1 MPQRDMFSDMQDY
14 KSHRQ
19 FIPLFHFFAAPI
31 LGLNVFVALYYVIRH
46 FSVYATW
53 NLLLALAL
61 GAFAWTTREM
71 ATRAQDRI
79 IRLEETLRLQRL
91 LPADLKARIGELS
104 PSQLIGLRFSSD
116 EELPELTR
124 AVLSG
129 ELRGREDIKR
139 RIKNWRPDTLRV

>member
-19 FIPLFHFFAAPI
+19 YIPLFHFFAAPI
-31 LGLNVFVALYYVIRH
+31 LGLNILAQLYVVIRH
-46 FSVYATW
+46 FSGWAVW
-53 NLLLALAL
+53 NLIVACALA
-61 GAFAWTTREM
+61 AFAWTARVM

-104 PSQLIGLRFSSD
+104 PGQLIGLRFCSD

>member
-19 FIPLFHFFAAPI
+19 YVPLFHFFAAPI

-46 FSVYATW
+46 FSMFAAW
-53 NLLLALAL
+53 NLIVACAL
-61 GAFAWTTREM
+61 GAFAWTARVM
-71 ATRAQDRI
+71 VTRAQDRI

-104 PSQLIGLRFSSD
+104 SGQLIGLLFCSD

-139 RIKNWRPDTLRV
+139 SIKNWRPDTLRV

>member
-1 MPQRDMFSDMQDY
+1 MPRRDMFSDMQDY
-14 KSHRQ
+14 KNHRQ
-19 FIPLFHFFAAPI
+19 YSPLFHFFAAPI
-31 LGLNVFVALYYVIRH
+31 LGLNILAQLYFVIRH
-46 FSVYATW
+46 FSVWAVW
-53 NLLLALAL
+53 NLIVACAL
-61 GAFAWTTREM
+61 GAFIWTAREM
-71 ATRAQDRI
+71 VTRAQDRI

-104 PSQLIGLRFSSD
+104 PSQLIGLRFCSD

>member
-1 MPQRDMFSDMQDY
+1 MFSDMQDY

-19 FIPLFHFFAAPI
+19 YIPLFHFFAAPI

-46 FSVYATW
+46 FSVYAAW

-61 GAFAWTTREM
+61 AAFAWTARVM
-71 ATRAQDRI
+71 VTRAQDRI

-91 LPADLKARIGELS
+91 LPGDLKARIGELS
-104 PSQLIGLRFSSD
+104 PGQLIGLRFCSD

>member
-1 MPQRDMFSDMQDY
+1 MFSDMQDY

-19 FIPLFHFFAAPI
+19 YIPLFHFFAAPI
-31 LGLNVFVALYYVIRH
+31 LGLNILAQLYVVIRH
-46 FSVYATW
+46 FSGWTVW
-53 NLLLALAL
+53 NLIVACAL
-61 GAFAWTTREM
+61 GAFAWTARTM
-71 ATRAQDRI
+71 VTRAQDRI

-104 PSQLIGLRFSSD
+104 PGQLVGLRFCSD